1 MFAASVKH
9 KTRFVSTMGKEAILG
24 NSMPVH
30 SMHQMKKIEDFRKYL
45 YWARKRSQNIERTK
59 QLQQF
64 YDDLPA
70 RN

>member
-1 MFAASVKH
+1 
-9 KTRFVSTMGKEAILG
+9 MGKEAILG